1 VQTGDTAIARVAPIF
16 FGCKVSLPLHR
27 KLRRLSYSAGR
38 PPVRTFAPLGQ
49 PKHLSWF
56 KNQRIRLLG
65 FLGFLIAH
73 SAHATQDTPTPGLR
87 MSTKD
92 FLRRFEEIIVHILIG
107 MMIIVIF
114 LATVEL
120 GWIIIRDILRP
131 PLFML
136 EIRDL
141 VEIFGFFL
149 LVLIGIE
156 LLETIKAYLIENII
170 HVDIVIEVA
179 LIAIARKI
187 IILDLDKYDGVTLVG
202 IAAIIFS
209 ITFAFFAIRR
219 RRSPNLG

>member
-1 VQTGDTAIARVAPIF
+1 
-16 FGCKVSLPLHR
+16 
-27 KLRRLSYSAGR
+27 
-38 PPVRTFAPLGQ
+38 
-49 PKHLSWF
+49 
-56 KNQRIRLLG
+56 
-65 FLGFLIAH
+65 
-73 SAHATQDTPTPGLR
+73 
-87 MSTKD
+87 MSTKE

-114 LATVEL
+114 LATIEL
-120 GWIIIRDILRP
+120 GWIIIKDILRP

-136 EIRDL
+136 EITDL

-156 LLETIKAYLIENII
+156 LLETIKAYLIENIV